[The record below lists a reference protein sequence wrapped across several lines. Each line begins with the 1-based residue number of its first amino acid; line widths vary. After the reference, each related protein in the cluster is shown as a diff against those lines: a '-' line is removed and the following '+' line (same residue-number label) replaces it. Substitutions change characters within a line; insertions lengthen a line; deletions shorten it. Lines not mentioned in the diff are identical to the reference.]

1 MKTTIFTLT
10 TTMLLST
17 LFLGCAS
24 KEKPTLACFKGSS
37 SCISQAHPEI
47 VACPSCHAIII

>member
-47 VACPSCHAIII
+47 VACPSCHATII